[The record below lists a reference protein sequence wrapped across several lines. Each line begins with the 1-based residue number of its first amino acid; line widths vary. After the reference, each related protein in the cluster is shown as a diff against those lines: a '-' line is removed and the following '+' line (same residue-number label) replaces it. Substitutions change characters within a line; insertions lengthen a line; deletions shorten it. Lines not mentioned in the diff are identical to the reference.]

1 MAAALRGPKV
11 PRAELQP
18 KIFMTSK
25 LLRHLTAASAA
36 LLLLAGCGKKAPV
49 TADNTRV
56 FDKASPEI
64 KQMWQ
69 TALEASKTND
79 YVTAEMV
86 LYRLSRPELTPEQ
99 TDAINRQLT
108 ALTERLNDA
117 VTKGDPAAK
126 AAVTEL
132 HRNPPNRQ
140 RR

>member
-1 MAAALRGPKV
+1 MYVLSR
-11 PRAELQP
+11 
-18 KIFMTSK
+18 F
-25 LLRHLTAASAA
+25 LLTTASAA
-36 LLLLAGCGKKAPV
+36 LLLLAGCGKQALV
-49 TADNTRV
+49 TAGDPQV
-56 FDKASPEI
+56 FDKAPPEL

-99 TDAINRQLT
+99 SDAISRQLT
-108 ALTERLNDA
+108 SLTARLNDA
-117 VTKGDPAAK
+117 VAKGDPAAK
-126 AAVTEL
+126 AAVAEL

>member
-1 MAAALRGPKV
+1 MFVSSRFLIR
-11 PRAELQP
+11 
-18 KIFMTSK
+18 
-25 LLRHLTAASAA
+25 LTAASAA
-36 LLLLAGCGKKAPV
+36 LLLLAGCGKKALE
-49 TADNTRV
+49 TAGDSQV
-56 FDKASPEI
+56 FDKASPEL

-99 TDAINRQLT
+99 RDAISRQLT
-108 ALTERLNDA
+108 SLTERLNDA
-117 VTKGDPAAK
+117 VAKGDPAAK

-132 HRNPPNRQ
+132 RRNPPNRQ

>member
-1 MAAALRGPKV
+1 
-11 PRAELQP
+11 
-18 KIFMTSK
+18 MTSK
-25 LLRHLTAASAA
+25 LLRRLTAASAA
-36 LLLLAGCGKKAPV
+36 LLLLAGCGKKALV
-49 TADNTRV
+49 TADDTRV

-86 LYRLSRPELTPEQ
+86 LYRMSRPELTPEQ
-99 TDAINRQLT
+99 RDAINRQLT

>member
-1 MAAALRGPKV
+1 MFIA
-11 PRAELQP
+11 
-18 KIFMTSK
+18 SK
-25 LLRHLTAASAA
+25 FLGRLTAVSAA

-49 TADNTRV
+49 TADDAQV
-56 FDKASPEI
+56 FDKAAPEL

-69 TALEASKTND
+69 IALEASKTND

-99 TDAINRQLT
+99 RDAINRQLT
-108 ALTERLNDA
+108 GLTERLNDA
-117 VTKGDPAAK
+117 VAKGDPAAK
-126 AAVTEL
+126 AAVEEL